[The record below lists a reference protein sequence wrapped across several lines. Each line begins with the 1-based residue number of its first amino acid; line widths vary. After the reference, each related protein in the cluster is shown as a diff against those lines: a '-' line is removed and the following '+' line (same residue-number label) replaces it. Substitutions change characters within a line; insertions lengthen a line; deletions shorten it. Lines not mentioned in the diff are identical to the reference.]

1 MPICGY
7 GRMTVT
13 DSEMCKYC
21 NGTGVVMDCDPMTEE
36 DADWSFCPVCDG
48 DGVSPLV
55 KNNTPQSKT
64 FQKK

>member
-1 MPICGY
+1 M
-7 GRMTVT
+7 T

-21 NGTGVVMDCDPMTEE
+21 NGTGVVMDCDPMTEQ

-55 KNNTPQSKT
+55 KNNTARSKT